1 MAVLLLVRQAVMSD
15 ATSKANG
22 GANLLGQLCARYPS
36 VPRSIVLKTDLL
48 TRGVNYTEDLKAVGP
63 DGLSDTVRGFRFHHD
78 IVPSDE
84 SGSPAQ
90 LPWSF
95 NFHDQTHVKLII
107 DLDSPYTVRVRE
119 DGSFLLY
126 CGEQVLEEI
135 FFPTKAKWL
144 GRQLSDGTPITAVLF
159 EIGPCHATGIVPL
172 DYCEYFRN
180 GEQCRYCDWNPT
192 FELARAAGFRTKVA
206 ADTQQLVEAFDMAF
220 GGADAAPCEH
230 AHIIV
235 AGALWNRVKEAEIYL
250 RTLAALRETAA
261 GRRAAFLLGTQVL
274 DATEARRAKEAG
286 FDWATWNIEIWDPQL
301 FDTICPGKARTVGYQ
316 RWKELLLEGV
326 EIFGNGYV
334 STNFVI
340 GPELA
345 LPEGFKNQDDALSS
359 VVGGFEW
366 CLQHGILPFYQFW
379 RCSPG
384 SLLSDMELP
393 PVPTEYYLRVGVAH
407 HRLMEKYNFY
417 QLTDPRKR
425 ASCHKCGIFYNSYDF
440 PRLIDAGE
448 GPRWFEW

>member
-1 MAVLLLVRQAVMSD
+1 MTASTEQIAEGAELLDR
-15 ATSKANG
+15 
-22 GANLLGQLCARYPS
+22 LCERYPT

-48 TRGVNYTEDLKAVGP
+48 TRGVNYTDDLKQIGP
-63 DGLSDTVRGFRFHHD
+63 DGLSDTVRGFKFHHD
-78 IVPSDE
+78 IVADDE
-84 SGSPAQ
+84 GGSPAQ

-95 NFHDQTHVKLII
+95 HFHDQTHVKLIV
-107 DLDSPYTVRVRE
+107 DLESPYNIRVSG
-119 DGSFLLY
+119 DGRFVLQ
-126 CGEQVLEEI
+126 CGDRPLEEV
-135 FFPTKAKWL
+135 FFPRKASWL

-159 EIGPCHATGIVPL
+159 EVGPCHATGIVPL

-192 FELARAAGFRTKVA
+192 FELAKAAGFRTKVA
-206 ADTQQLVEAFDMAF
+206 ADTQQLVEAFEIAF
-220 GGADAAPCEH
+220 AGPDAAPCEH

-235 AGALWNRVKEAEIYL
+235 AGALWNRSKETEIYV
-250 RTLAALRETAA
+250 RTLEALRGTAA
-261 GRRAAFLLGTQVL
+261 GRRASFLLGTQVL
-274 DATEARRAKEAG
+274 DAADARRAKDAG
-286 FDWATWNIEIWDPQL
+286 FDWATWNIEIWDPTL
-301 FDTICPGKARTVGYQ
+301 FDHVCPGKARTVGYQ

-326 EIFGNGYV
+326 EVFGNGYQ

-345 LPEGFKNQDDALSS
+345 IPQGFKSEDEGLAS
-359 VVGGFEW
+359 VREGFEW

-384 SLLSDMELP
+384 SMFSDMNLP
-393 PVPTEYYLRVGVAH
+393 PVPTEYYLRVSLLH
-407 HRLMEKYNFY
+407 HQLMEKYNFY
-417 QLTDPRKR
+417 QLTNPRKR

-440 PRLIDAGE
+440 PRLIDAVE